1 MRKIIFAMAILFG
14 LVHADIKHEIRAGSE
29 SGYRPFAYVDKNGVP
44 TGFDN
49 DALRLVVRY
58 IDARATVKIQ
68 PMPWNAIFSSLDSGK
83 VDVIASQIAKTEER
97 EKKYIFSNEPYFY
110 GLSALIVN
118 KNSDANT
125 LQDLKGKKI
134 GVTVGSNHARN
145 LEQFLKEHPDLNIS
159 IAYYKN
165 TPPLFADL
173 ARGGV
178 AAIINDPI
186 AANDLIKSQNI
197 DIRVTDFYFEKV
209 PIYFIFTNEFLADK
223 FNTALHKAIKDG
235 KIDELIE
242 SYFGKEYLEAIKR

>member
-1 MRKIIFAMAILFG
+1 MKIIIDD
-14 LVHADIKHEIRAGSE
+14 DI
-29 SGYRPFAYVDKNGVP
+29 PFIKGVLERYCDVEYMK
-44 TGFDN
+44 GEDICREN
-49 DALRLVVRY
+49 VKDADALMVRTWTVCDASLLSGSKVRFVATATAGMNHIDTEWCRRNGIYTANAPGCNAMGVVQY
-58 IDARATVKIQ
+58 LYT
-68 PMPWNAIFSSLDSGK
+68 
-83 VDVIASQIAKTEER
+83 
-97 EKKYIFSNEPYFY
+97 
-110 GLSALIVN
+110 ALFCVAEQKGI
-118 KNSDANT
+118 S
-125 LQDLKGKKI
+125 LKGKKI